1 MSVNRVGTSH
11 YPAWQ
16 EAGRVQKNGSGIG
29 FASRMADM
37 VGTNASE
44 NGRKANAASGRD
56 NYVGG
61 DTASIYSMGVYS
73 RKDISASQDLNL
85 PIETERYK
93 IEDASYMEGVP
104 AYEIVD
110 KLTGRGL
117 YIREDQLMVQ
127 KDEKTGLE
135 FVINMDQPFS
145 CNVQMTEELKGLL
158 DEIAGKRGIDLQVV
172 PMQGGLTVNQDPKT
186 GLRYLSIQGNEA
198 KGVSVVITSKEDW
211 EILEKLADEFQKY
224 SVSSQ
229 RSTAGLYA
237 LLEISGNL
245 KREEDGFTFLTPNGI
260 TYIPYDGNPS
270 KAWEIEIPASDYSA
284 ARKYLAMGIE
294 ASNYQTWL
302 SKFNSAKLLDSD
314 AEPLNHFS
322 NGRVLADKES
332 EKADRQ
338 ESKTKTD
345 IIVRPDGSR
354 VLVMTM
360 SIGGM
365 ETTMSLEISKPT
377 EAPNEISKQDT
388 DNNMP
393 SADAEMD
400 TVSDEM
406 SNISTGA

>member
-1 MSVNRVGTSH
+1 MSINGIGNSH
-11 YPAWQ
+11 YLAWR
-16 EAGRVQKNGSGIG
+16 EAGRGQKNSSGIG
-29 FASRMADM
+29 FASRMANV

-44 NGRKANAASGRD
+44 NGRKTNAASGRD

-61 DTASIYSMGVYS
+61 DMGSIYDMCVYS
-73 RKDISASQDLNL
+73 KKDISASQDLKL

-93 IEDASYMEGVP
+93 IEDASYVEGVP
-104 AYEIVD
+104 AYDIVD
-110 KLTGRGL
+110 KLTGKGL
-117 YIREDQLMVQ
+117 YMREDQMAIQ
-127 KDEKTGLE
+127 KDGKTGME
-135 FVINMDQPFS
+135 FLINMDQPLS
-145 CNVQMTEELKGLL
+145 SSVMVTDELKNMLNDL
-158 DEIAGKRGIDLQVV
+158 SEKRSINIKEIPL
-172 PMQGGLTVNQDPKT
+172 QGGLVVNHDPKT
-186 GLRYLSIQGNEA
+186 GLNYLTFGGNEG
-198 KGVSVVITSKEDW
+198 KGVAVILTSEEDI
-211 EILEKLADEFQKY
+211 ETLNKLVDEFQKY

-237 LLEISGNL
+237 LLEIGGNL
-245 KREEDGFTFLTPNGI
+245 KREDEGFTFLTPNGI
-260 TYIPYDGNPS
+260 TYIPYDGNPV
-270 KAWEIEIPASDYSA
+270 KAWEIEIPTSDYSA

-314 AEPLNHFS
+314 AESLNHFR
-322 NGRVLADKES
+322 NGKVLADKES

-345 IIVRPDGSR
+345 ISVRPDGSR
-354 VLVMTM
+354 VIVMTM

-377 EAPNEISKQDT
+377 EAPNENSKQDN

-406 SNISTGA
+406 SNISTEA

>member
-1 MSVNRVGTSH
+1 MGISGIGTQH

-16 EAGRVQKNGSGIG
+16 EAGRAQKNRSGIG

-37 VGTNASE
+37 VGTNAFE
-44 NGRKANAASGRD
+44 NGRKTNAVSGRD
-56 NYVGG
+56 NYAGG

-93 IEDASYMEGVP
+93 IEDAGYMEGVP

-127 KDEKTGLE
+127 KDEKTGL
-135 FVINMDQPFS
+135 
-145 CNVQMTEELKGLL
+145 
-158 DEIAGKRGIDLQVV
+158 
-172 PMQGGLTVNQDPKT
+172 
-186 GLRYLSIQGNEA
+186 RYLSIRGNEA
-198 KGVSVVITSKEDW
+198 KGVSVVITSKADW
-211 EILEKLADEFQKY
+211 EILEKMADE
-224 SVSSQ
+224 
-229 RSTAGLYA
+229 
-237 LLEISGNL
+237 
-245 KREEDGFTFLTPNGI
+245 
-260 TYIPYDGNPS
+260 
-270 KAWEIEIPASDYSA
+270 
-284 ARKYLAMGIE
+284 
-294 ASNYQTWL
+294 
-302 SKFNSAKLLDSD
+302 
-314 AEPLNHFS
+314 FS

-332 EKADRQ
+332 EKVDRQ

-377 EAPNEISKQDT
+377 EAPNENSKQDT
-388 DNNMP
+388 DNNIP

-406 SNISTGA
+406 SNISTED

>member
-1 MSVNRVGTSH
+1 MSVNGIGDSH
-11 YPAWQ
+11 YPAWR
-16 EAGRVQKNGSGIG
+16 EAGRVQKNSSGIG
-29 FASRMADM
+29 FASRMANV

-44 NGRKANAASGRD
+44 NGRKTNAAFGRD
-56 NYVGG
+56 NYVSG
-61 DTASIYSMGVYS
+61 DTASIYDMCVYS

-85 PIETERYK
+85 PMETERYK

-110 KLTGRGL
+110 KLTGKTC
-117 YIREDQLMVQ
+117 YMREDHMAIQ
-127 KDEKTGLE
+127 KDAKTGME
-135 FVINMDQPFS
+135 FLINMDFDQPLTS
-145 CNVQMTEELKGLL
+145 NVLMTDELKNILN
-158 DEIAGKRGIDLQVV
+158 DFSEKRNFDIKEIPL
-172 PMQGGLTVNQDPKT
+172 QGGLVVNRDPKT
-186 GLRYLSIQGNEA
+186 GLNYLTISGNEG
-198 KGVSVVITSKEDW
+198 KGVSVILTSEEDI
-211 EILEKLADEFQKY
+211 ETLNKLIDEFQKY

-237 LLEISGNL
+237 LLEIGGNL
-245 KREEDGFTFLTPNGI
+245 KREDEGFTFLTPNGI
-260 TYIPYDGNPS
+260 TYNGNPS
-270 KAWEIEIPASDYSA
+270 KAWEIDIPTSDYSA

-302 SKFNSAKLLDSD
+302 SKFNTAKLLDSD

-377 EAPNEISKQDT
+377 EAPNENSKQDNE
-388 DNNMP
+388 NNMR

-406 SNISTGA
+406 SNISTEA

>member
-1 MSVNRVGTSH
+1 MSISGIGTSH
-11 YPAWQ
+11 YPTWQ
-16 EAGRVQKNGSGIG
+16 EAGRVQKNSSGIG
-29 FASRMADM
+29 FASRMANV

-44 NGRKANAASGRD
+44 NGRKTNAVSGRD
-56 NYVGG
+56 NYVSG
-61 DTASIYSMGVYS
+61 DVASIYSMGVYS
-73 RKDISASQDLNL
+73 RKDISASQELNL

-93 IEDASYMEGVP
+93 IEDASYLEGVP

-110 KLTGRGL
+110 KLTGKGL
-117 YIREDQLMVQ
+117 YMREDQMAIQ
-127 KDEKTGLE
+127 KDGKTGME
-135 FVINMDQPFS
+135 FLINMDQPLS
-145 CNVQMTEELKGLL
+145 TYVMMTDELKNILNDL
-158 DEIAGKRGIDLQVV
+158 SEKRNIDIEEIPL
-172 PMQGGLTVNQDPKT
+172 QGGLVVNRDPKT
-186 GLRYLSIQGNEA
+186 GLNYLTISGNEG
-198 KGVSVVITSKEDW
+198 KGVSVILTSEEDI
-211 EILEKLADEFQKY
+211 ETLNKLIDEFQKY

-237 LLEISGNL
+237 LLEIGGNL
-245 KREEDGFTFLTPNGI
+245 KREDEGFTFLTPNGI
-260 TYIPYDGNPS
+260 TYIPYDGNPG
-270 KAWEIEIPASDYSA
+270 KAWEIEIPNSDYSA

-314 AEPLNHFS
+314 AEPLNHFR
-322 NGRVLADKES
+322 NGKVLADKES

-377 EAPNEISKQDT
+377 EAPNENSKQDNE
-388 DNNMP
+388 NNMP

-406 SNISTGA
+406 SNILTEA

>member
-1 MSVNRVGTSH
+1 MGISGIGDSH

-16 EAGRVQKNGSGIG
+16 EAGRAQKNSSGIG

-44 NGRKANAASGRD
+44 NGRETNAVFGRD
-56 NYVGG
+56 NYVSE
-61 DTASIYSMGVYS
+61 DVASIYGMVVYS
-73 RKDISASQDLNL
+73 RKDISASQELNL

-93 IEDASYMEGVP
+93 IEDASYVDGVP
-104 AYEIVD
+104 AYEIKD
-110 KLTGRGL
+110 KETGRGL
-117 YIREDQLMVQ
+117 YIREDQLMIQ

-145 CNVQMTEELKGLL
+145 CNVLMTEELKGLL
-158 DEIAGKRGIDLQVV
+158 DEIAGKRGIDLQEV

-198 KGVSVVITSKEDW
+198 KEVSIVMTSKEDW

-302 SKFNSAKLLDSD
+302 SKFNNAKLLDSNT
-314 AEPLNHFS
+314 EPLNHFR
-322 NGRVLADKES
+322 NERVLPDE
-332 EKADRQ
+332 ELDRVDRQ
-338 ESKTKTD
+338 ESKTKTE
-345 IIVRPDGSR
+345 IIVKPDGSR

-377 EAPNEISKQDT
+377 EAPNENSKQDI
-388 DNNMP
+388 DNNDMP
-393 SADAEMD
+393 SDDAEMD
-400 TVSDEM
+400 TVSDL
-406 SNISTGA
+406 